1 MSSVYMIYV
10 FRQQESESTQ
20 PSWRSELSSRWV
32 SYSRWRCILGQRGAV
47 VVIMRAHRMMGVHLN
62 PLGLERTRGRLRWR
76 IWLWSERNTR
86 RVDVVDAS
94 KILANSP
101 NKNET
106 AIRYYREMRIGE
118 NGKAHTLAI
127 LGHSGKG
134 GEPLWQLGIYMPI
147 VTVIWTN

>member
-1 MSSVYMIYV
+1 MGELLAMEMYLGAKGGGSNHHEMRSHD
-10 FRQQESESTQ
+10 ESTPKRTRARTDQ
-20 PSWRSELSSRWV
+20 RRI
-32 SYSRWRCILGQRGAV
+32 RWRL
-47 VVIMRAHRMMGVHLN
+47 
-62 PLGLERTRGRLRWR
+62 
-76 IWLWSERNTR
+76 WLWSERNTR
-86 RVDVVDAS
+86 RVDVVDVS

-134 GEPLWQLGIYMPI
+134 GNHCGELKYTRQLWQ
-147 VTVIWTN
+147 